1 MGEEKREPTP
11 LLVARQFLIAIED
24 VEGQKNPLVGSIVG
38 RSIRPYMLSGGAAA
52 KQVQAVSL
60 GDSCLLGSAGNKQ
73 S

>member
-52 KQVQAVSL
+52 KQVQVP
-60 GDSCLLGSAGNKQ
+60 
-73 S
+73 